1 MSNSPAIKIKSI
13 KEYRNRL
20 YIVDKKGRLEMLV
33 KLCDETEPKRWTPG
47 DGSLFSTQFV
57 TANEMVMKVREL
69 HLGKKIL
76 DPDTEREELISIM
89 KCANR
94 IWKIRNKIKNGEL
107 DDKHQINMNDQI
119 EEYIAQNQ
127 KINAIKY
134 YRQEM
139 DENYDFKVSLRE
151 AKDYID
157 NTAEDMRRRGVIK

>member
-1 MSNSPAIKIKSI
+1 
-13 KEYRNRL
+13 
-20 YIVDKKGRLEMLV
+20 
-33 KLCDETEPKRWTPG
+33 
-47 DGSLFSTQFV
+47 
-57 TANEMVMKVREL
+57 MVMKVREL

-119 EEYIAQNQ
+119 EDYIAQNQ

-139 DENYDFKVSLRE
+139 DENYDFKVSLRD
-151 AKDYID
+151 AKEYID
-157 NTAEDMRRRGVIK
+157 NTAEDMRRRGIIK